1 MITEKHT
8 FVTDCDGKEFK
19 TRDAAEDHEVEYPK
33 IQELKEA
40 LQTIH
45 DFCKWFKSEKT
56 DACCSNTFK
65 CPLYSLCSKL
75 GCSGCPTFDKV
86 PFTVRVDNL
95 KRTIPNTVKKR

>member
-33 IQELKEA
+33 IQGLKEA

-95 KRTIPNTVKKR
+95 KRTMPNTVKKN

>member
-8 FVTDCDGKEFK
+8 FVTDRDGKEFK
-19 TRDAAEDHEVEYPK
+19 TRDAAEDHEIEYDK

-56 DACCSNTFK
+56 EACHSNAFK
-65 CPLYSLCSKL
+65 CPLYDLCSKL
-75 GCSGCPTFDKV
+75 GCVGYPTFDKT

-95 KRTIPNTVKKR
+95 QRTMPNTVKR

>member
-95 KRTIPNTVKKR
+95 KRTMPNAVKKR

>member
-19 TRDAAEDHEVEYPK
+19 TRDAAEAHEIEYDK

-45 DFCKWFKSEKT
+45 DFCKWFRNEKT
-56 DACCSNTFK
+56 QSCDNNSFR
-65 CPLYSLCSKL
+65 CPLYNFCSKL
-75 GCSGCPTFDKV
+75 GCSGYPTFGKTS
-86 PFTVRVDNL
+86 FTVRVDNL
-95 KRTIPNTVKKR
+95 KRTMPNTVKKR

>member
-8 FVTDCDGKEFK
+8 FVTDRDGNEFK
-19 TRDAAEDHEVEYPK
+19 TRDAAESHEIEYDK
-33 IQELKEA
+33 IQELKGA

-56 DACCSNTFK
+56 EACFSYEFK
-65 CPLYSLCSKL
+65 CPLYNLCSKL
-75 GCSGCPTFDKV
+75 GCSGCSTFDKT

-95 KRTIPNTVKKR
+95 KRTMPNTVKR